1 MSGVFISHSSQDKK
15 FVAKLAVDL
24 TVRGIPVWYDSWE
37 MEIGDKL
44 YDRIFT
50 GIDESTI
57 LILALS
63 PASIN
68 SKWVGKELNAAL
80 AKEDR
85 LGRKVIIPIKIA
97 ACDVPLAIAD
107 RIYADFSQ
115 DYLRALENLE
125 KLLRNSIGG
134 NLNTIPPEKT
144 IVALSFSRGLFL
156 DAVGLQKQY
165 ERLAPALKNGRKIVS
180 EQIVIAPDHRLD
192 QMRDV
197 MLRTIE
203 TYEERKDYQP
213 DTERYLRSAYETL
226 RKAEAALVDGVV
238 DIANGI
244 VNLDWACF
252 ADACHWYSRIIRN
265 EILLKLVAVWHF
277 SRPDEVPPLGEG
289 AVLGP
294 ISSNNSAAAFFGTKD
309 VRLVDIF
316 DRDTHEYFK
325 AWIGEET
332 EPYREP
338 PQFQERLFHF
348 WSPDLLYKYIVPQM
362 VAKYR
367 FYNASSGKVFWDLPD
382 KIIGPA

>member
-37 MEIGDKL
+37 MEVGDKL

-68 SKWVGKELNAAL
+68 SKWVVKELNAAL

-115 DYLRALENLE
+115 DYLRALESLE
-125 KLLRNSIGG
+125 KVLRNSIGG
-134 NLNTIPPEKT
+134 NLGAIPLEKT
-144 IVALSFSRGLFL
+144 IIALTFSRGLFL
-156 DAVGLQKQY
+156 DPVGLQKQY
-165 ERLAPALKNGRKIVS
+165 ERLAPTIINGGKIVS

-192 QMRDV
+192 RMRDV
-197 MLRTIE
+197 MLHTIE

-213 DTERYLRSAYETL
+213 DTERYLRSTYESL

-244 VNLDWACF
+244 VNLDWASF

-294 ISSNNSAAAFFGTKD
+294 ISSNNSAAEFFGTKD

-338 PQFQERLFHF
+338 SQFQERLFNF
-348 WSPDLLYKYIVPQM
+348 WAPDLLYKYIVPQM

-367 FYNASSGKVFWDLPD
+367 FYNAYSGKMFWDLPN